1 MYMNIYYF
9 KIDSFFDSTYHINI
23 SMLELYLE
31 YISKLHLLFTG
42 VQNVCVEE
50 LFHQYIIWI

>member
-31 YISKLHLLFTG
+31 YISKLHF
-42 VQNVCVEE
+42 E
-50 LFHQYIIWI
+50 